1 MPSYN
6 FDNQQLGKIRVNQQ
20 TPFNPCSIIDMLQKL
35 FFSFLFLCC
44 TVIPSTSFSQ
54 NKFAVVELFTSQ
66 GDINSPEADK
76 ILSEL
81 NKQSASGVYCISLH
95 VDFWNRFGWKDPF
108 SSLKHTRRLA
118 NYSSVSGEKETYTP
132 YFVVNGL
139 PVSANTVKQ
148 EVNKQISLARDLS
161 LVASFQLFDDTL
173 DVSYSLTGLD
183 KVKKQVSAYYLNVV
197 VVEKPTD
204 TKVTAGD
211 NKGKTLRNDHAA
223 LLFHTVNIKAAKSLA
238 RIPVKRISKSAGRR
252 LIVFVQDKQSKRVV
266 AATMIPYE

>member
-1 MPSYN
+1 MMRQIV
-6 FDNQQLGKIRVNQQ
+6 FILVFMLMA
-20 TPFNPCSIIDMLQKL
+20 TLPFN
-35 FFSFLFLCC
+35 
-44 TVIPSTSFSQ
+44 SFSQ

-66 GDINSPEADK
+66 GDINCLEADK

-132 YFVVNGL
+132 YFVVNGI
-139 PVSANTVKQ
+139 PVKSNAVKQ
-148 EVNKQISLARDLS
+148 EVSKQISLARDLS
-161 LVASFQLFDDTL
+161 LTTSFQLFDDTL
-173 DVSYSLTGLD
+173 DLSYNLTGLE
-183 KVKKQVSAYYLNVV
+183 KIKKQASDYYLNVV
-197 VVEKPTD
+197 IVEKPVD

-211 NKGKTLRNDHAA
+211 NKGKTLRNDHAT
-223 LLFHTVNIKAAKSLA
+223 LMFHTVNIKAAKSLS
-238 RIPVKRISKSAGRR
+238 RIPIKRISKSAGRK

-266 AATMIPYE
+266 AATMMPYE